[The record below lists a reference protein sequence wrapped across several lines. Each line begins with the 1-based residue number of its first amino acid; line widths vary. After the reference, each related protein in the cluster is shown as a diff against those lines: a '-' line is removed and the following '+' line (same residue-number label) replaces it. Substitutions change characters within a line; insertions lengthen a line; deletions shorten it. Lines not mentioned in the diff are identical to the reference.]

1 LIEKLPEALRRL
13 HEVVGEEVDFDR
25 GDAHARIAG
34 VQSRKHEMEKAIG
47 VFQMA
52 APGIQILVNQAER
65 LVGTLDG
72 KFEKALG
79 LLLRRQMADGFDV
92 GVSGAGTR
100 GRHEG
105 RRPGEGG
112 GERRSKVKP
121 TCRRNFKARGFITK
135 ESGKNGERS
144 NEQNVTEKAI
154 RFLRFAISDPLRVRS
169 GLRVPADVNQRFVHG
184 PSACAMWRILRAS

>member
-1 LIEKLPEALRRL
+1 MNLIEKVPESLRRL

-25 GDAHARIAG
+25 GDAQARIAG

-52 APGIQILVNQAER
+52 APGIQILVDQAER

-92 GVSGAGTR
+92 GVNGAVTR
-100 GRHEG
+100 GPHEG

-112 GERRSKVKP
+112 RERRRKVETTAP
-121 TCRRNFKARGFITK
+121 AHLNASGFRTQK
-135 ESGKNGERS
+135 
-144 NEQNVTEKAI
+144 
-154 RFLRFAISDPLRVRS
+154 
-169 GLRVPADVNQRFVHG
+169 
-184 PSACAMWRILRAS
+184 